1 MMGWIFI
8 YGRAF
13 GYGREGEIL
22 DLCHNFI
29 QIIWP
34 QNASVIGQ
42 ISKFLGRLRD
52 TISGLI
58 YFFLFPDLSPSIS
71 ALT

>member
-42 ISKFLGRLRD
+42 ISKFLGRLRE
-52 TISGLI
+52 
-58 YFFLFPDLSPSIS
+58 FPVGMGSLNPP
-71 ALT
+71 